1 MLQLHSLTT
10 GYAHRVVSQG
20 LTAHLPAASLTALVG
35 KNGAGKSTLLQT
47 LMQRLRPLSGTV
59 IVQGEELSQL
69 TPKRLAQTISV
80 VLTQRVASAYITVR
94 ELVALGRTP
103 YTSFSG
109 KLTPADHAI
118 VEQALTSLSLQPL
131 AHRAIHTLSDG
142 EAQRAMI
149 AKALVQQ
156 TPIILLDEPTA
167 YLDYPSKVA
176 MFMQLRRL
184 AHREGKTILLS
195 THDLELALR
204 LCDRIWMLS
213 PESGLL
219 EGTPADF
226 AENKLLDKHFSSDL
240 LQFSTQQI
248 LNYSPLTPQA

>member
-10 GYAHRVVSQG
+10 GYAHHVVSRG

-47 LMQRLRPLSGTV
+47 LMQRLRPLSGAV

-69 TPKRLAQTISV
+69 TPKRLAQTVSV

-184 AHREGKTILLS
+184 AHLEGKTILLS

-213 PESGLL
+213 SESGLL

>member
-1 MLQLHSLTT
+1 
-10 GYAHRVVSQG
+10 
-20 LTAHLPAASLTALVG
+20 
-35 KNGAGKSTLLQT
+35 
-47 LMQRLRPLSGTV
+47 
-59 IVQGEELSQL
+59 
-69 TPKRLAQTISV
+69 
-80 VLTQRVASAYITVR
+80 
-94 ELVALGRTP
+94 
-103 YTSFSG
+103 
-109 KLTPADHAI
+109 
-118 VEQALTSLSLQPL
+118 
-131 AHRAIHTLSDG
+131 
-142 EAQRAMI
+142 
-149 AKALVQQ
+149 VQQ

-184 AHREGKTILLS
+184 AHQEGKTILLS

-248 LNYSPLTPQA
+248 LNYSPLTPQT